1 MELEFDEVESIV
13 KDDNLVFVN
22 EEEICEVV
30 LRWVKYD
37 KEKRKLFIGNLFRYI
52 RMIQISSEYLIY
64 EFYVD
69 DLLIDDY
76 ICQRYLDEVRNFYMF
91 FVR

>member
-37 KEKRKLFIGNLFRYI
+37 KEKRKLFIGNLFCYI
-52 RMIQISSEYLIY
+52 RMI
-64 EFYVD
+64 
-69 DLLIDDY
+69 
-76 ICQRYLDEVRNFYMF
+76 
-91 FVR
+91 